1 MKGDT
6 VMVLKPEN
14 FLEKLYDEY
23 ADLLY
28 RIALTHS
35 QNQHDAMDAVQDVFL
50 KVASLNKAF
59 SDKNYEKAW
68 LIRLVINRCHDL
80 SRKIRIRQY
89 TPLDE
94 VYDFPDDE
102 SKLSPNVR
110 EMLDGLPEKF
120 KTVLVLH
127 YLEGFSVEETADI
140 LKLSVSAVKMRL
152 SRARDFV
159 KDTYKKEEFYD

>member
-1 MKGDT
+1 MNGDT
-6 VMVLKPEN
+6 VMVLKSEKLLEN
-14 FLEKLYDEY
+14 LYDEY
-23 ADLLY
+23 ADMLY

-35 QNQHDAMDAVQDVFL
+35 HSQHDAMDAVQDVFL
-50 KVASLNKAF
+50 KVAFLNKF
-59 SDKNYEKAW
+59 FHDKNYEKAW

-94 VYDFPDDE
+94 VYDFPDEE
-102 SKLSPNVR
+102 SKLSPNVK

-159 KDTYKKEEFYD
+159 KDAYKKEGFYD